1 MENIEFIKFCRALRG
16 NSYNPP
22 HRHRISSH
30 LLPNL
35 YKELETSFHA
45 EIKGQNTTLQV
56 DGWKDVQN
64 DPTLGFAVACNGKD
78 WLYKLEDTLGTR
90 HTIENLGSLIG
101 EVFPLSHAC
110 FFFSRPR
117 PLLQEIKNLKTIG
130 CQVSCCVTDNAYNM
144 AGARREIVEMQ
155 QEEISNL
162 QQQEATPEREKEI
175 AELRQNALIDAYG
188 CSAHLLN
195 LWCVEPP
202 LAFFLSISA
211 GKM

>member
-1 MENIEFIKFCRALRG
+1 MLKLKARTQHYRLMAGKMSRMTPLWVSLLLAMGRTGFTSWKTRWERGIPLKIWEALLVRYFPFHTRA
-16 NSYNPP
+16 
-22 HRHRISSH
+22 
-30 LLPNL
+30 
-35 YKELETSFHA
+35 
-45 EIKGQNTTLQV
+45 
-56 DGWKDVQN
+56 
-64 DPTLGFAVACNGKD
+64 
-78 WLYKLEDTLGTR
+78 
-90 HTIENLGSLIG
+90 
-101 EVFPLSHAC
+101 
-110 FFFSRPR
+110 FFSRPR

>member
-1 MENIEFIKFCRALRG
+1 MPRSKRPWTFNSSGSSRPRISPSRLLALARWSHNFSFQVVENIEFIKFCRALRG

-110 FFFSRPR
+110 FLFTPPPPFTGNQESENHWVPSV
-117 PLLQEIKNLKTIG
+117 LL
-130 CQVSCCVTDNAYNM
+130 C
-144 AGARREIVEMQ
+144 
-155 QEEISNL
+155 
-162 QQQEATPEREKEI
+162 
-175 AELRQNALIDAYG
+175 
-188 CSAHLLN
+188 H
-195 LWCVEPP
+195 
-202 LAFFLSISA
+202 
-211 GKM
+211 